1 MKKITV
7 RAKEDILIDMFM
19 GIMFQVIY
27 SDFDYLVIS
36 VTKNEVNLK
45 SMESGG
51 CHQLITISKDKF
63 KELLAEG
70 ELIAL

>member
-1 MKKITV
+1 MKKIIV

-36 VTKNEVNLK
+36 VTKNDVNLK
-45 SMESGG
+45 AIEGGG
-51 CHQLITISKDKF
+51 CCQVVIIDKNKF
-63 KELLAEG
+63 KELLTNG